1 MWVSMGDL
9 VDKISNSS
17 SFDDILIRFASL
29 IIVLLIALNIL
40 KGGEAEHVPVLRQ
53 RVDLHAEGR
62 GVQGTRRDQ
71 QGGQGQDRQ
80 DTHLDYSREISLV
93 FLVNSRETYGN

>member
-1 MWVSMGDL
+1 MQ
-9 VDKISNSS
+9 
-17 SFDDILIRFASL
+17 IR
-29 IIVLLIALNIL
+29 IPYYIANYLEYFE
-40 KGGEAEHVPVLRQ
+40 GGEAEHVPVLRQ

-80 DTHLDYSREISLV
+80 DTHRGYSREISLV